1 MDNKSRDGYADA
13 FTGCIIQGRIA
24 KETFTFRDFI
34 IVQFVSRDK
43 KRRDTSTG
51 EYWTRN
57 RCSRQPFRVG
67 FQTFDFG
74 VNLRWRLRRK
84 QWTSFTSHQSIALVT
99 NLYIY
104 INASCLL
111 QWPLILFVCSRNNDP
126 TWTRNEF
133 LIILCDRTK
142 DIIREFNSI
151 SFRNYR

>member
-1 MDNKSRDGYADA
+1 MAREGVKREEKIRFSIFHERKGSEIARARNQFAIPIISYSRRKRKHCRWMDNKSRDGYADA

-43 KRRDTSTG
+43 KRRDTPTG

-104 INASCLL
+104 I
-111 QWPLILFVCSRNNDP
+111 
-126 TWTRNEF
+126 
-133 LIILCDRTK
+133 
-142 DIIREFNSI
+142 
-151 SFRNYR
+151 

>member
-13 FTGCIIQGRIA
+13 FTRCIIQGRIA

-34 IVQFVSRDK
+34 TVQFVSRDK
-43 KRRDTSTG
+43 KRRDTPTG

-57 RCSRQPFRVG
+57 RCSRQAFRVG

-104 INASCLL
+104 IYTLRASFNGLSFSL
-111 QWPLILFVCSRNNDP
+111 SA
-126 TWTRNEF
+126 
-133 LIILCDRTK
+133 
-142 DIIREFNSI
+142 REITIQLGRGMNS
-151 SFRNYR
+151 

>member
-13 FTGCIIQGRIA
+13 FTRCIIQGRIA

-34 IVQFVSRDK
+34 TVQFVSRDK
-43 KRRDTSTG
+43 KRRDTPTG

-57 RCSRQPFRVG
+57 RCSRQAFRVG

-104 INASCLL
+104 IYASCLL
-111 QWPLILFVCSRNNDP
+111 QRPLILFVCSRNNDP

-133 LIILCDRTK
+133 LIILCERTR
-142 DIIREFNSI
+142 DIIREFKI
-151 SFRNYR
+151 

>member
-13 FTGCIIQGRIA
+13 FTRCIIQGRIA

-34 IVQFVSRDK
+34 TVQFVSRDK
-43 KRRDTSTG
+43 KRRDTPTG

-57 RCSRQPFRVG
+57 RCSRQAFRVG

-104 INASCLL
+104 IYIRFVPPSTASHSLCLL
-111 QWPLILFVCSRNNDP
+111 A
-126 TWTRNEF
+126 
-133 LIILCDRTK
+133 K
-142 DIIREFNSI
+142 
-151 SFRNYR
+151 